1 MGMRIVHLSAAL
13 TASLFAAVLWAEE
26 PPPQPSAE
34 GNLLSRTKW
43 LKLEVVGG
51 RIVVRTSRCSQ
62 SRHEAEATPTPDSR
76 QTLSVD
82 ALPGGAS
89 LRYEEIAGRTRLLL
103 EVSSQGQVT
112 IARSGHATDA
122 DVRYVQP
129 PAGTVKLT
137 LGGENPRA
145 CFADN
150 FWQLVLLHRGES
162 REHLLPLLVLLRP
175 DWELA
180 PQLDLVE
187 SMLIQQAGN
196 DVLAQ
201 RRQWQREVDGLSSP
215 SFARRQAADQALRA
229 SGQTVLAFLRQ
240 LEDRELDGE
249 QRRRIRAIVADLSN
263 GQADSP
269 PLVADWLV
277 ADKRVWLALLA
288 RGELNQRVSAAD
300 HLSKLCHR
308 SLPFDPAGS
317 QEQRSAQLAEL
328 TAKLADK

>member
-1 MGMRIVHLSAAL
+1 LY
-13 TASLFAAVLWAEE
+13 AAVLYAEE

-62 SRHEAEATPTPDSR
+62 SRHEAEATPTADSR

-82 ALPGGAS
+82 ATPSGVS
-89 LRYEEIAGRTRLLL
+89 LRYEEVTGGTRLLF
-103 EVSSQGQVT
+103 EISPQGKVT
-112 IARSGHATDA
+112 IARWGQATDP
-122 DVRYVQP
+122 DIRYVQP
-129 PAGTVKLT
+129 PTGTIKLA
-137 LGGENPRA
+137 LGGERPRG
-145 CFADN
+145 CSADN
-150 FWQLVLLHRGES
+150 LWQLMLLYRSES
-162 REHLLPLLVLLRP
+162 REQLLPLLVLLRP

-180 PQLDLVE
+180 SQLNLVE
-187 SMLIQQAGN
+187 AALIQQAGC

-201 RRQWQREVDGLSSP
+201 RRQWQREVDGLASP

-229 SGQTVLAFLRQ
+229 SGQSVLAFLRQ

-249 QRRRIRAIVADLSN
+249 QRRRIRTILADLSN
-263 GQADSP
+263 GHPDSP

-288 RGELNQRVSAAD
+288 RGELDQRVSAAD
-300 HLSKLCHR
+300 HLSKLCR
-308 SLPFDPAGS
+308 RALPFDPAGS

-328 TAKLADK
+328 TAKLAQP